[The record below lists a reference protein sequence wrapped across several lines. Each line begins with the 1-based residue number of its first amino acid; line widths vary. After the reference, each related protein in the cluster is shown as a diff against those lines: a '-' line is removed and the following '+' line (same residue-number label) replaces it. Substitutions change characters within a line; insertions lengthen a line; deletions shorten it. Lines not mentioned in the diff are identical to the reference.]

1 MGLRLKAHFS
11 LLLTKERN
19 QMKFCPYCG
28 ADLLKEDAAFCAECG
43 KKLSVA
49 EEAPSPA
56 HEADSQHNAKPS
68 KQKTPK
74 KDSRK
79 RKKSKQK
86 KVQEPPLPEIEGEPA
101 EDGYDGYYDDI
112 LPPDLDREKEG
123 PDKELIKKI
132 VSLTVAVIFIIG
144 LCVVMMYVL

>member
-1 MGLRLKAHFS
+1 
-11 LLLTKERN
+11 
-19 QMKFCPYCG
+19 MKFCPYCG
-28 ADLLKEDAAFCAECG
+28 ADLLKENAAFCAECG
-43 KKLSVA
+43 KKLSMA
-49 EEAPSPA
+49 EEAPSPL
-56 HEADSQHNAKPS
+56 HETDGQHDAKPG
-68 KQKTPK
+68 KQKVSK
-74 KDSRK
+74 KDFQK
-79 RKKSKQK
+79 RKKSKQEK
-86 KVQEPPLPEIEGEPA
+86 KKAQEPPLPEIEGEPV

>member
-1 MGLRLKAHFS
+1 
-11 LLLTKERN
+11 
-19 QMKFCPYCG
+19 MKFCPYCG

-56 HEADSQHNAKPS
+56 HEADSQHDAKPS
-68 KQKTPK
+68 KQKVSKKGSQKRRQPKPK
-74 KDSRK
+74 KE
-79 RKKSKQK
+79 
-86 KVQEPPLPEIEGEPA
+86 KVQKPSLPEIEGEPV

>member
-1 MGLRLKAHFS
+1 
-11 LLLTKERN
+11 
-19 QMKFCPYCG
+19 MKFCPYCG

-86 KVQEPPLPEIEGEPA
+86 KVQEPPLPEIEGGTCRGWIRRLLRRYPA
-101 EDGYDGYYDDI
+101 SGSGSGKRR
-112 LPPDLDREKEG
+112 PR
-123 PDKELIKKI
+123 
-132 VSLTVAVIFIIG
+132 
-144 LCVVMMYVL
+144 

>member
-1 MGLRLKAHFS
+1 
-11 LLLTKERN
+11 
-19 QMKFCPYCG
+19 MKFCPYCG

-56 HEADSQHNAKPS
+56 HEADSQHDAKPS
-68 KQKTPK
+68 KQKVSKKGSQKRRQPKPK
-74 KDSRK
+74 KE
-79 RKKSKQK
+79 
-86 KVQEPPLPEIEGEPA
+86 KVQKPSLPEIEGEPV

-132 VSLTVAVIFIIG
+132 ITLTVAVIFIIG

>member
-1 MGLRLKAHFS
+1 
-11 LLLTKERN
+11 
-19 QMKFCPYCG
+19 MKFCPYCG

-56 HEADSQHNAKPS
+56 HEADSQHDAKPS
-68 KQKTPK
+68 KKKVSKKGSQKRRQPKPK
-74 KDSRK
+74 KE
-79 RKKSKQK
+79 
-86 KVQEPPLPEIEGEPA
+86 KVQKPSLPEIEGEPV

-123 PDKELIKKI
+123 PDKELIKK
-132 VSLTVAVIFIIG
+132 VVTLTVAVILIIG

>member
-1 MGLRLKAHFS
+1 
-11 LLLTKERN
+11 
-19 QMKFCPYCG
+19 MKFCPYCG

-56 HEADSQHNAKPS
+56 HEADNQHDAKPS
-68 KQKTPK
+68 KQKVSKKGSQKRRQPKPK
-74 KDSRK
+74 KE
-79 RKKSKQK
+79 
-86 KVQEPPLPEIEGEPA
+86 KVQKPSLPEIEGEPV

-132 VSLTVAVIFIIG
+132 ITLTVAVILIIG

>member
-1 MGLRLKAHFS
+1 
-11 LLLTKERN
+11 
-19 QMKFCPYCG
+19 MKFCPYCG

-56 HEADSQHNAKPS
+56 HEADSQHDAKPS
-68 KQKTPK
+68 KQKVSKKGSQKRRQPKPK
-74 KDSRK
+74 KE
-79 RKKSKQK
+79 
-86 KVQEPPLPEIEGEPA
+86 KVQKPSLPEIEGEPV

-132 VSLTVAVIFIIG
+132 ITLTVAVILIIG

>member
-1 MGLRLKAHFS
+1 MLPSAQ
-11 LLLTKERN
+11 N
-19 QMKFCPYCG
+19 
-28 ADLLKEDAAFCAECG
+28 AG
-43 KKLSVA
+43 KNFLW
-49 EEAPSPA
+49 

>member
-1 MGLRLKAHFS
+1 
-11 LLLTKERN
+11 
-19 QMKFCPYCG
+19 MKFCPYCG
-28 ADLLKEDAAFCAECG
+28 ADLLKENAAFCAECG
-43 KKLSVA
+43 KKLSMA

-56 HEADSQHNAKPS
+56 HEADSQHDAKPS
-68 KQKTPK
+68 KQKVSKKGSQKRRQPKPK
-74 KDSRK
+74 KE
-79 RKKSKQK
+79 
-86 KVQEPPLPEIEGEPA
+86 KVQKPSLPEIEGEPV

-132 VSLTVAVIFIIG
+132 ITLTVAVILIIG

>member
-1 MGLRLKAHFS
+1 
-11 LLLTKERN
+11 
-19 QMKFCPYCG
+19 MKFCPYCG

-56 HEADSQHNAKPS
+56 HEVDSQHDAKPS
-68 KQKTPK
+68 KQKVSKKGSQKRRQPKPK
-74 KDSRK
+74 KE
-79 RKKSKQK
+79 
-86 KVQEPPLPEIEGEPA
+86 KVQKPSLPEIEGEPV

-132 VSLTVAVIFIIG
+132 ITLTVAVILIIG

>member
-1 MGLRLKAHFS
+1 
-11 LLLTKERN
+11 
-19 QMKFCPYCG
+19 MKFCPYCG

-56 HEADSQHNAKPS
+56 HEADSQHDAKPS
-68 KQKTPK
+68 KQKVSKKGSQKRRQPKPK
-74 KDSRK
+74 KE
-79 RKKSKQK
+79 
-86 KVQEPPLPEIEGEPA
+86 KVQKPSLPEIEGEPV

-112 LPPDLDREKEG
+112 LPPDLDREKEC

-132 VSLTVAVIFIIG
+132 ITLTVAVILIIG

>member
-1 MGLRLKAHFS
+1 
-11 LLLTKERN
+11 
-19 QMKFCPYCG
+19 MKFCPYCG
-28 ADLLKEDAAFCAECG
+28 ADLLKENAAFCAECG

-56 HEADSQHNAKPS
+56 HEADSQHDAKPS
-68 KQKTPK
+68 KQKVSKKDFQKRKTPK
-74 KDSRK
+74 QEK
-79 RKKSKQK
+79 K
-86 KVQEPPLPEIEGEPA
+86 KVQEPPPPEIEGEPV

-132 VSLTVAVIFIIG
+132 VTLTVAVILIIG

>member
-1 MGLRLKAHFS
+1 M
-11 LLLTKERN
+11 
-19 QMKFCPYCG
+19 
-28 ADLLKEDAAFCAECG
+28 
-43 KKLSVA
+43 A

-56 HEADSQHNAKPS
+56 HEADSQHDAKPS
-68 KQKTPK
+68 KQKVSKKGSQKRRQPKPK
-74 KDSRK
+74 KE
-79 RKKSKQK
+79 
-86 KVQEPPLPEIEGEPA
+86 KVQKPSLPEIEGEPV

-132 VSLTVAVIFIIG
+132 ITLTVAVILIIG

>member
-1 MGLRLKAHFS
+1 
-11 LLLTKERN
+11 
-19 QMKFCPYCG
+19 MKFCPYCG

-74 KDSRK
+74 KD
-79 RKKSKQK
+79 
-86 KVQEPPLPEIEGEPA
+86 
-101 EDGYDGYYDDI
+101 
-112 LPPDLDREKEG
+112 
-123 PDKELIKKI
+123 
-132 VSLTVAVIFIIG
+132 F
-144 LCVVMMYVL
+144 

>member
-1 MGLRLKAHFS
+1 
-11 LLLTKERN
+11 
-19 QMKFCPYCG
+19 MKFCPYCG
-28 ADLLKEDAAFCAECG
+28 ADLLKENAAFCTECG
-43 KKLSVA
+43 KKLSMA
-49 EEAPSPA
+49 EEAPSPL
-56 HEADSQHNAKPS
+56 HETDGQHDAKPS
-68 KQKTPK
+68 KQKVSK
-74 KDSRK
+74 KDFQK

-86 KVQEPPLPEIEGEPA
+86 KVQEPPLPEIEGEPV

-132 VSLTVAVIFIIG
+132 VTLTVAVILIIG